1 MTNCFCTPKEDTAS
15 CGMRKLS
22 IIKLREEHDSISKEN
37 VDLIIPQWEK
47 QE

>member
-1 MTNCFCTPKEDTAS
+1 
-15 CGMRKLS
+15 MRKLS

-47 QE
+47 KE